1 MPASRLINRKPRRL
15 TKYEPLVA
23 RLVSAIQAEILE
35 GALKPAERLEEL
47 TLSRRFKVSRT
58 PIREALRQ
66 LAATRLVELRPRLG
80 AVVASPTAGEV
91 LDLFELMAELE
102 GVAARLAS
110 ERADDVALAGIETV
124 HERCQTA
131 ARGRNAAAYYR
142 INRDF
147 HDAIHAASGNRALMQ
162 EIAALDRRLSPYR
175 RFITFRAGR
184 TETALREHEQ
194 IVRAL
199 AKRDSGLAEAAMRDH
214 VRILGDDAAVLVK
227 GLQLA

>member
-1 MPASRLINRKPRRL
+1 M
-15 TKYEPLVA
+15 
-23 RLVSAIQAEILE
+23 
-35 GALKPAERLEEL
+35 
-47 TLSRRFKVSRT
+47 VSRT
-58 PIREALRQ
+58 PVREALRQ

-91 LDLFELMAELE
+91 LDLFELVAELE

-110 ERADDVALAGIETV
+110 ERADDVALAGIEAV
-124 HERCQTA
+124 HHRCQTA
-131 ARGRNAAAYYR
+131 ALGKNAAAYYR
-142 INRDF
+142 INHDF

-184 TETALREHEQ
+184 TETAVREHEQ

-199 AKRDSGLAEAAMRDH
+199 VKRDSGLAEAAMRDH
-214 VRILGDDAAVLVK
+214 VRILGDDAAVIVK
-227 GLQLA
+227 GLRLA